1 MSYRELL
8 PLFGLYQ
15 HLICE
20 MWKRLIS
27 VGYLEFWIVPGE
39 DIWIDFWF
47 KAMHIAFAY
56 NNEVQL
62 FYF

>member
-8 PLFGLYQ
+8 PPFGLYQ

-39 DIWIDFWF
+39 DFWIDFWF